1 VSVAVGAILQ
11 ISATTLSPQTEA
23 ILAGSISVAAAGL
36 VTWMLFWLAKTARS
50 LAGHLRD
57 EVDRVYARGAGISIL
72 LLAFFSVGREGIE
85 TALFIWAAAGAA
97 GQTLFPLLG
106 AILGLAISV
115 SLGFLI
121 YKGMTTLNLRA
132 FFAWSGGLLI
142 LMVAGIL
149 SHGIGDWQIEAGIL
163 PGANAIAFDFS
174 TTVPT
179 DTWFATV
186 MQAVLGISPVM
197 TWLQVIVWII
207 YVGVALPTYLTV
219 TLRRNHPLT
228 ESADDIT
235 STASL
240 EVVGSR

>member
-1 VSVAVGAILQ
+1 MSVAVGAVLQ
-11 ISATTLSPQTEA
+11 ISATSLSPQTEA

-50 LAGHLRD
+50 LAGHLRN
-57 EVDRVYARGAGISIL
+57 EVDRVYARGAGLSIL
-72 LLAFFSVGREGIE
+72 LLAFLSVGREGIE

-121 YKGMTTLNLRA
+121 YKGMTTLNLRT

-149 SHGIGDWQIEAGIL
+149 SHGIGDWQTEAGIL
-163 PGANAIAFDFS
+163 PGANAIAFDVS
-174 TTVPT
+174 SVVPE
-179 DTWFATV
+179 DTWYATI
-186 MQAVLGISPVM
+186 MQAVLGFSPVM
-197 TWLQVIVWII
+197 TWLQVIIWTV

-219 TLRRNHPLT
+219 TLRRNHPPA
-228 ESADDIT
+228 ESPNDNSPSAP
-235 STASL
+235 L
-240 EVVGSR
+240 EVVST